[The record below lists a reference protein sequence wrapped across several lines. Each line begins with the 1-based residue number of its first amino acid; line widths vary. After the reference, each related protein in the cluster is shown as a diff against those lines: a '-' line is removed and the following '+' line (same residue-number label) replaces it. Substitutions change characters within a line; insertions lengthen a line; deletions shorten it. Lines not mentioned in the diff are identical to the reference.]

1 MDGAAA
7 IRKAPPGFTPDQW
20 STFRRDGLIHLEGA
34 IEPAEVERYRAAAE
48 DHMAGMNYDPAH
60 TNKVENIVAAD
71 TAFRDLIDH
80 DRHVGFPYD
89 IFGDQMRLTQSD
101 LFVRPPGSV
110 VNQWHVDGPRTVPFR
125 VFSPILPLKLRVG
138 YWLTDVPHDGMANM
152 VYLPGSHDGAYG
164 HEHKGIGDLPGQR
177 VLTCSAGSVTIFH
190 ASIWHRIQANESERT
205 RINLFLSY
213 TPSWL
218 SGYYFQDEA
227 WADTLSR
234 EQRIIVRPY
243 GGDQERFIRPPAD
256 DLPVFY
262 DPDAPQPDPDVEPHK
277 VHRPTRYERYLWHLD

>member
-1 MDGAAA
+1 VDGAAA
-7 IRKAPPGFTPDQW
+7 IKKAPQGFTPDQW
-20 STFRRDGLIHLEGA
+20 SAFRRDGLIHLEAA
-34 IEPAEVERYRAAAE
+34 IEPAEVERYRAAAAE
-48 DHMAGMNYDPAH
+48 CMAGMTYDPAH
-60 TNKVENIVAAD
+60 TNKVENIVAAHE
-71 TAFRDLIDH
+71 AFRDLIDH

-89 IFGDQMRLTQSD
+89 IFGDQLRLTQSD

-138 YWLTDVPHDGMANM
+138 YWLTDVPRGGMANM
-152 VYLPGSHDGAYG
+152 VYLPGSHDGAYTL
-164 HEHKGIGDLPGQR
+164 EHKGVGDLAGQQ
-177 VLTCSAGSVTIFH
+177 VLTCSAGSITIFH
-190 ASIWHRIQANESERT
+190 ASIWHRIQANQSEDT
-205 RINLFLSY
+205 RINVFLSY

-227 WADTLSR
+227 WAGRLSR

-243 GGDQERFIRPPAD
+243 GADQERFIRPPAG

-262 DPDAPQPDPDVEPHK
+262 DPDAPPPDPDVEPHK
-277 VHRPTRYERYLWHLD
+277 VHRPTRYERHLRQLD